1 MKMFKFKSHQSF
13 IKSNSRSA
21 FTIIEVVLV
30 LAIAGLIFLM
40 VFIALPALQ
49 RNQRDTQRKNNI
61 SLLKDAIERYKA
73 NNKGKLPWLYGVA
86 GYQNTNSFGSNYL
99 KWGTEFKDPSG
110 IRLYLSVNEASI
122 ARVEGWVHPGYAH
135 YATGQS
141 INFIFLFVGYKCNGI
156 TSTPAGQ
163 NNYTIIYAL
172 EGGGSACTDG

>member
-1 MKMFKFKSHQSF
+1 MFKFKNHQSF

-73 NNKGKLPWLYGVA
+73 NNKGKLPWPYGVA
-86 GYQNTNSFGSNYL
+86 GDQYTNSFGPNYL

-110 IRLYLSVNEASI
+110 INLWLSVNNASVG
-122 ARVEGWVHPGYAH
+122 AGVEGWVHPGYAH
-135 YATGQS
+135 YADANQAN
-141 INFIFLFVGYKCNGI
+141 IIFLFVGYKCNGR

-163 NNYTIIYAL
+163 NNYTILYAL
-172 EGGGSACTDG
+172 EGGGSVCTDG

>member
-1 MKMFKFKSHQSF
+1 MFKFKNHQSF

-73 NNKGKLPWLYGVA
+73 NNKGKLPWPYGVA
-86 GYQNTNSFGSNYL
+86 GSQNTNNFGSNYL
-99 KWGTEFKDPSG
+99 KWDTEFKDPSG
-110 IRLYLSVNEASI
+110 INLSLVVNDAYVI
-122 ARVEGWVHPGYAH
+122 ARMESWVHPGYAA
-135 YATGQS
+135 YANGGA
-141 INFIFLFVGYKCNGI
+141 NYIFLFVGYKCNGT

-163 NNYTIIYAL
+163 NNYTILYGL
-172 EGGGSACTDG
+172 EGGGSVCTDG